1 MMLITNGKNF
11 EFKKIFGIKTLRV
24 FEPHCE
30 FPGLIYVPDK
40 EYGLSRQLWNGDWDH
55 YEIGCPQLGAQLFEE
70 GFLSYYPVKYL
81 EEIRDFPAIV
91 RNTVKSIQDEQLR
104 RRLNTNSP
112 IILRIWSTVPEFDP
126 NNFMEVKPAKHCI
139 LINPLVSDYTA
150 ELRMGRNPL
159 KFEDPLSIMNLWRI
173 VKKGFMI
180 NAVQEMSNRPV
191 LAKNNRIIIFGENMS
206 VLEVPRSRSSRQPKD
221 KTPARHS
228 FAGSTSTEEL
238 KRRDLE
244 LEKELRKLK
253 LKGVQ
258 TTSQVSHPCYT
269 ADTQLEDEESQEGN
283 ASPTESDFIVETVV
297 DPQLCTLRK
306 SRKHEEYR
314 KHKKR
319 FKRFKKRSFE
329 PNDFYKKEKRKP
341 KKRFKRSKNNKDSC
355 YKCGKPGHFAKDCKA
370 KETIKS
376 KKVSNEE
383 NENLIRMLEIKDT
396 ESSENE
402 SELSISSSDN
412 SYCSCSSNKSKLGPD
427 ISFGCNDTCCKTIGV
442 MTKEEEQEAIYIYIC
457 ILNHLGLGFQCF
469 TTFTLSDPNFLFHF
483 VADAQPLPP
492 LARAS
497 RVSSPLRPSRLRRH
511 YTVSFS
517 TASCM

>member
-1 MMLITNGKNF
+1 MMLIINGKKF
-11 EFKKIFGIKTLRV
+11 EYKKVFGIKTLRV

-253 LKGVQ
+253 LKGVH

-269 ADTQLEDEESQEGN
+269 TDTQL
-283 ASPTESDFIVETVV
+283 
-297 DPQLCTLRK
+297 R
-306 SRKHEEYR
+306 
-314 KHKKR
+314 
-319 FKRFKKRSFE
+319 
-329 PNDFYKKEKRKP
+329 
-341 KKRFKRSKNNKDSC
+341 
-355 YKCGKPGHFAKDCKA
+355 
-370 KETIKS
+370 
-376 KKVSNEE
+376 
-383 NENLIRMLEIKDT
+383 NLIL
-396 ESSENE
+396 
-402 SELSISSSDN
+402 
-412 SYCSCSSNKSKLGPD
+412 
-427 ISFGCNDTCCKTIGV
+427 
-442 MTKEEEQEAIYIYIC
+442 
-457 ILNHLGLGFQCF
+457 
-469 TTFTLSDPNFLFHF
+469 
-483 VADAQPLPP
+483 
-492 LARAS
+492 
-497 RVSSPLRPSRLRRH
+497 
-511 YTVSFS
+511 
-517 TASCM
+517 